1 VFDSEIHKQH
11 HAVECGIN
19 QHKRNRAVAT
29 SYHKLTVR
37 YEATVQVTAID
48 EWLRL

>member
-1 VFDSEIHKQH
+1 VFDSKIHKQH

-19 QHKRNRAVAT
+19 RLKTQSCR
-29 SYHKLTVR
+29 R
-37 YEATVQVTAID
+37 YEATVQVAAID